1 MRKGSLHFKLVVAG
15 VLLVLI
21 PVALLGVLSVNK
33 TTKALKEISGDR
45 AIHIAKNLAEM
56 TQILLTEEEKL
67 AASLSRTNA
76 VVKAVTELEEKGPE
90 KAKEAVA
97 VLDRE
102 LAAIKKRL
110 GDQYE
115 TLSVTDSKGKVF
127 SDGVGGSHKGIDIS
141 SRPYFQ
147 TAKIEGKVVISD
159 PVKSKSSGKP
169 VIPVCAPIFSSS
181 GKFAGALITV
191 LRIESLCD
199 AITSHKVGKT
209 GYPFMVDEK
218 GLTIAHPNKENI
230 FRLNVKEIPGMEDI
244 AERMLNRE
252 VGIEGYQYKG
262 QNKTAA
268 FASIPITGWSIA
280 VTQANEE
287 FLGTASSIRNRIFL
301 LGGGLLIAAVL
312 GAIFFA
318 RSISRSIQRI
328 IQGLSEGAEQMAS
341 AASQVSSASQSLAEA
356 SSEQAASLEET
367 SSSLEE
373 MSSMTKQ
380 NADHATEADNL
391 MKEAN
396 SIVGKA
402 NGSMKDLIQAMEEIT
417 KSSEETSNIIRTIDE
432 IAFQTNL
439 LALNAA
445 VEAARAGEAGAGF
458 AVVADEVRNLA
469 MRAAEAAKNTAIL
482 IEDTVKSIKDGSELV
497 ARTNEEFSQVSQSAA
512 KVGELVG
519 EIAAASTEQA
529 RGIEQ
534 INSAVAEMDKVVQQ
548 NAANAEESASASEE
562 MSAQAEQMKAMV
574 KELTAL
580 IQGSGKGTRRRK
592 ERFAKKAEPSMA
604 RKENQKQAQVL
615 QKVSGGGE
623 SLPVSGGNR
632 EVRPEKVIPL
642 NEDDFQDF

>member
-1 MRKGSLHFKLVVAG
+1 
-15 VLLVLI
+15 
-21 PVALLGVLSVNK
+21 
-33 TTKALKEISGDR
+33 
-45 AIHIAKNLAEM
+45 
-56 TQILLTEEEKL
+56 
-67 AASLSRTNA
+67 
-76 VVKAVTELEEKGPE
+76 
-90 KAKEAVA
+90 
-97 VLDRE
+97 
-102 LAAIKKRL
+102 
-110 GDQYE
+110 
-115 TLSVTDSKGKVF
+115 
-127 SDGVGGSHKGIDIS
+127 
-141 SRPYFQ
+141 
-147 TAKIEGKVVISD
+147 
-159 PVKSKSSGKP
+159 
-169 VIPVCAPIFSSS
+169 
-181 GKFAGALITV
+181 V

-301 LGGGLLIAAVL
+301 LGGGLLIAAVP
-312 GAIFFA
+312 